1 VTIPRQTQ
9 DGSIRV
15 DVDVLVI
22 DDSDLAR
29 GAVVRVLTQAGL
41 VAEELST
48 PIGVTQ
54 ALLRRRVRLV
64 LIDYDMPSLRG
75 DRLIELVRKNPRLRH
90 TKLVLISGTDLADL
104 RAIAMS
110 AGADAV
116 IAKSDGPAEVLRI
129 VRGLLAQVAAETG

>member
-1 VTIPRQTQ
+1 M
-9 DGSIRV
+9 

-29 GAVVRVLTQAGL
+29 SAVIRVLTQAGMIT
-41 VAEELST
+41 EELAT

-54 ALLRRRVRLV
+54 ALLRRRARIV

-75 DRLIELVRKNPRLRH
+75 DRLIELVRKNPRLRG
-90 TKLVLISGTDLADL
+90 TKLVLISGTDRDDL
-104 RAIAMS
+104 RAIAMA

-116 IAKSDGPAEVLRI
+116 VAKADGPGEVLR
-129 VRGLLAQVAAETG
+129 VVKALLAAAAAEAV